1 MVRSFFDGSGN
12 RIIFGIGKDSL
23 EKLPARGRKEKEIA
37 SYILNRWDVYK
48 DFNISARSMA
58 TPVDRV
64 NAMIEL
70 AGLIQNYGRKFMNAA
85 KSGDAT
91 ILLEL
96 LEQDFPVNAREP
108 ATSFTALHHTAAHSS
123 EDAVSVL
130 VWREDIDLLK
140 RDGFGRLASEL
151 AGRFGENLELSR
163 RLRMLEAAQAQER
176 GITLTYRPRPPAT
189 ED

>member
-1 MVRSFFDGSGN
+1 MVRSFFDENGNRLIFGSG
-12 RIIFGIGKDSL
+12 KDPL
-23 EKLPARGRKEKEIA
+23 EKLSAPQMREIA
-37 SYILNRWDVYK
+37 SYFVNRWDVLR
-48 DFNISARSMA
+48 DVSARA
-58 TPVDRV
+58 GQKHTPFDYS
-64 NAMIEL
+64 NAMSEL
-70 AGLIQNYGRKFMNAA
+70 AALLKEHGRRFMSAA
-85 KSGDAT
+85 KSGDTT

-96 LEQDFPVNAREP
+96 LEQGFPVNAREP

-123 EDAVSVL
+123 EDAVNAL
-130 VWREDIDLLK
+130 VERDDIDLLK

-163 RLRMLEAAQAQER
+163 RLRMLEAAQAREQ